1 MGFTVNGLDEFSLSL
16 HEIAEMPDSTKENML
31 EAGGVVAIKALK
43 QQIDA
48 LGMVDTGQLRESIA
62 FAKKRL
68 ARNDYEPSLL
78 IYPQGTRRGRTTKKG
93 KKIRNAE
100 IGFIHEF
107 GSNKRGIPAKM
118 WMQTAA
124 EKSADQVAAAEA
136 AVYDEYLKSKNL

>member
-62 FAKKRL
+62 PAKKRL

-93 KKIRNAE
+93 KKSEMRKLDL
-100 IGFIHEF
+100 FT
-107 GSNKRGIPAKM
+107 S
-118 WMQTAA
+118 
-124 EKSADQVAAAEA
+124 SAQISEA
-136 AVYDEYLKSKNL
+136 SPQKCGCKQLRKNPQIKWRLLKPLYMTNT